1 MGRFAALLVAVL
13 LSGCATV
20 SGERDPRDPWES
32 MNRTTHAF
40 NQSLDDNI
48 LKPMV
53 TGYVSVMPEWVQEG
67 VNNIFGNVEDV
78 GNGLNNIL
86 QGKPKEGLSDL
97 SRVVINSVF
106 GVFGIW
112 DIASPLGLE
121 KHDEDFGQT
130 LGLWGVPPG
139 PYLVLPL
146 LGPSTARDGP
156 ARIVDPQF
164 FLYTNIES
172 NAIGWSVWGFD
183 KFRARAN
190 LVKAES
196 VLETAALD
204 RYTFIRDVWLQRR
217 QKNVYDGNPPKAKE
231 DE

>member
-20 SGERDPRDPWES
+20 TGERDPKDPWES
-32 MNRTTHAF
+32 MNGTTHAF
-40 NQSLDDNI
+40 NESLDEAI

-53 TGYVSVMPEWVQEG
+53 TGYLSVTPAWVQEG
-67 VNNIFGNVEDV
+67 LNNIFGNLEDV

-86 QGKPKEGLSDL
+86 QGKPKEGLTDL
-97 SRVVINSVF
+97 SRVVVNSVF

-112 DIASPLGLE
+112 DIATPLGLD

-156 ARIVDPQF
+156 ARIIDPQF

-172 NAIGWSVWGFD
+172 NAIGWTVWGID

-196 VLETAALD
+196 VLDTAALD

-217 QKNVYDGNPPKAKE
+217 RNNVYDGSPPRAKE